1 MTADIRRKKYW
12 IDIRTQGPFLL
23 KIGSIWAGGI
33 LLLCVLLYY
42 LADEE
47 LGRSFYSIHL
57 RIRNTWQIL
66 FPAVLLSG
74 GISYLLT
81 ISATLAMALRES
93 HRLGG
98 PIYKFT
104 KLFASLEAGR
114 LDTGFHFRRGDVLFD
129 LGESYRAALQANRD
143 RILALQDLCNR
154 TESRVNDLQ
163 AKLAVHPLPPEEKA
177 LLEESAVLV
186 GRLREAVMTFDAG
199 TT

>member
-1 MTADIRRKKYW
+1 MAGTPRRKYW
-12 IDIRTQGPFLL
+12 IDFRTQGPFLI

-81 ISATLAMALRES
+81 ISAALFLAVRES

-104 KLFASLEAGR
+104 KLFSLLETGR
-114 LDTGFHFRRGDVLFD
+114 FDAGFHFRKGDVLYG
-129 LGESYRAALQANRD
+129 LGESYRSAIQANRE
-143 RILALQDLCNR
+143 RILALQDLSRR
-154 TESRVNDLQ
+154 TESRVNDLRS
-163 AKLAVHPLPPEEKA
+163 KLVLQPLPAEDKEI
-177 LLEESAVLV
+177 LEESAELAA
-186 GRLREAVMTFDAG
+186 RLREAAMGFDAS